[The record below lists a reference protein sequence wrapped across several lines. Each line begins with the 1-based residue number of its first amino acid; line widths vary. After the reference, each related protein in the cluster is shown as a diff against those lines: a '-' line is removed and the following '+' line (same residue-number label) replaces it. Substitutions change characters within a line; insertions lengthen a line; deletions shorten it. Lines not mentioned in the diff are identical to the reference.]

1 MYLEKRS
8 DVLAD
13 DTTRDRFVFAFIVM
27 QLIGAGGLS
36 LILFTALA
44 SKRIRRHSTWYGFT
58 ASWIFS
64 SLCYCLLFIAGQQ
77 MGGEPNNT
85 LCTVQAALIYAA
97 PALTACTTLSL
108 VIHMFLNFR
117 SLMYTSAF
125 EVRPITELML
135 LGTPY
140 LVWAVLFVGN
150 LAFELQNPQTVRRSP
165 KGTYCD
171 SKLPTISHISSS
183 VVMMTTLV
191 IILLL
196 VILSYRIFINRHH
209 VLKAGMMLAML
220 FRVFAFSIIGI
231 MALGLSVTFVI
242 TNDHDGA
249 FDMLLASMPVLAMLI
264 FGSQKDL
271 IRVWLCQRG
280 GYDPANTKPIDED
293 DDYGP
298 LRSRV
303 SSSS

>member
-165 KGTYCD
+165 KG
-171 SKLPTISHISSS
+171 PIVIQSSQQF
-183 VVMMTTLV
+183 
-191 IILLL
+191 
-196 VILSYRIFINRHH
+196 ILSYRIFINRHH